1 MNVMENVSSTHITWF
16 TLSYLKNDHLGIYR
30 KNINKYLTQNG
41 HVGHVNFFV
50 NVTVDIYSGGQPSHK
65 VSPKFVEL
73 DQLIINIV
81 NVSYEP

>member
-1 MNVMENVSSTHITWF
+1 MDINV
-16 TLSYLKNDHLGIYR
+16 
-30 KNINKYLTQNG
+30 
-41 HVGHVNFFV
+41 FV

-81 NVSYEP
+81 NVSFEP